1 MQRLLSI
8 AGVAGLLAGPA
19 AAQQIVGRRDATF
32 STSESVSR
40 GDWVRINSPN
50 GSIRIA
56 AASGGRVEIRATK
69 EVHRGSIEDIGFVVR
84 RRSDGLTVCAVF
96 DEDDECDED
105 GNYHSHRSRGWSRDH
120 QLRVDFTVRIPA
132 GVRVKAATGNGDVNI
147 AGAGEEVQAATG
159 NGRVDISGTT
169 GTVKASTGN
178 GRVTIEGAEGKV
190 DATTGN
196 GAVRVTS
203 ASGPVSAS
211 SGSGDIEVSINQLDP
226 SSDMSFSTG
235 NGRVDLLLPAG
246 FGAEVEA
253 GTGNGEVTTDFPI
266 QLRGG
271 RLNPRRLRGTIGSG
285 GGHLTISSGNGD
297 IALRRK
303 P

>member
-1 MQRLLSI
+1 MHRILPVVGLVTLLT
-8 AGVAGLLAGPA
+8 GPA
-19 AAQQIVGRRDATF
+19 AAQQIVGRREATY

-40 GDWVRINSPN
+40 GDWVRISSPN

-56 AASGGRVEIRATK
+56 EASGSRVDIRATK
-69 EVHRGSIEDIGFVVR
+69 EARRGSIEDIGFVVR
-84 RRSDGLTVCAVF
+84 RGAGGVTVCAVF

-105 GNYHSHRSRGWSRDH
+105 GNYRSHHSRDWSRSH

-132 GVRVKAATGNGDVNI
+132 GVRVKAATGNGDLDI
-147 AGAGEEVQAATG
+147 AGAGDEVVAATG
-159 NGRVDISGTT
+159 NGQVGISGTT

-196 GAVRVTS
+196 GAVRVAT

-211 SGSGDIEVSINQLDP
+211 SGSGDIEVSIRALDR

-235 NGRVDLLLPAG
+235 NGRVDLLLPKG

-271 RLNPRRLRGTIGSG
+271 RLNPHRLRGTIGDG

-297 IALRRK
+297 ISLRRAQ
-303 P
+303 